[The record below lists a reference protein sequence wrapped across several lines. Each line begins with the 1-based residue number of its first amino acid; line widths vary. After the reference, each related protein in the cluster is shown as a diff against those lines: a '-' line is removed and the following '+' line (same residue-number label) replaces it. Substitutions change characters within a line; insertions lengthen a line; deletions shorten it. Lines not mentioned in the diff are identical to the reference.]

1 MKLKPGKSS
10 KKPFLRF
17 TGSVVFV
24 STFHNEND
32 AGEWQ
37 WNLIFF
43 VLVSTFSKWTDFKRD
58 FLLEKNGMR
67 VHAGAYEVTIN
78 TSESK
83 FVMIIASSA
92 RCFENVS
99 LS

>member
-1 MKLKPGKSS
+1 MN
-10 KKPFLRF
+10 RF
-17 TGSVVFV
+17 QT
-24 STFHNEND
+24 
-32 AGEWQ
+32 
-37 WNLIFF
+37 
-43 VLVSTFSKWTDFKRD
+43 R